1 MSARSR
7 RRSPIFAQ
15 AVAFW
20 HQVRAEFELYRE
32 AQYTRAET
40 ELNSVLLNRRGKR
53 ARIDAYS
60 LFIGPEVRALAY
72 ASEELVE
79 WWTRHPRL
87 TFEQYERSRV
97 ESFWGAA

>member
-1 MSARSR
+1 MRAGR

-20 HQVRAEFELYRE
+20 HQVRDEFELYRQ
-32 AQYTRAET
+32 AQYERAET
-40 ELNSVLLNRRGKR
+40 ELNGVLLNQRGKR

-87 TFEQYERSRV
+87 TFEQYEHTRV
-97 ESFWGAA
+97 EAFRGVA